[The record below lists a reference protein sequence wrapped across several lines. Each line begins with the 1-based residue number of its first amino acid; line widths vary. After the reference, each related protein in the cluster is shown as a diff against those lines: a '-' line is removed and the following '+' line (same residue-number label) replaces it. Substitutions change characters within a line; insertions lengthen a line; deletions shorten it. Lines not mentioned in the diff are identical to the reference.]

1 MENGEDSSTNYGCIT
16 YKNTSVDL
24 EFVVGSR
31 FKVVINVRD
40 GFVNGEVWWG
50 EDAYLDTKGP
60 KGVIFIN
67 DVDFIIVK
75 LGEFFY
81 CGRIVYPSTC

>member
-1 MENGEDSSTNYGCIT
+1 MKNGEDSSTNYGCIT

-40 GFVNGEVWWG
+40 GFVNGEVW
-50 EDAYLDTKGP
+50 
-60 KGVIFIN
+60 
-67 DVDFIIVK
+67 
-75 LGEFFY
+75 
-81 CGRIVYPSTC
+81 